1 MLAPTLEAGTV
12 PSAHPSTALLPSE
25 LEFYECYGWCLDPHL
40 SVRDAM
46 FHLRDEIDRLAIPLA
61 TWQIREVATNIY
73 LLACAVLNVVDE
85 HLRGP
90 SLRLPRRLAATSLG
104 RRATSTTDALL
115 ALRRLRLSRVRRWRN
130 RWLDAVD
137 AYLACF
143 IQHPAA
149 SPAALARAAAALASE
164 SRTPPPDLDAE
175 PIGVPSPFRRLDLTH
190 HDVVALGERLIV
202 RFPGRSQPLLLVG
215 LRTSGSYFAPLL
227 RAFLEAKGYSNVAF
241 ATMQPDKGPGRRER
255 QDLRRR
261 ARAGYIA
268 VILDDP
274 PHSGG
279 AVLRALEI
287 ARNTGFAPTYTVA
300 LVPVHPARPNSFG
313 SLAGR
318 LVIALPPEQWHKNCL
333 LVPDSVQ
340 ARLAEYLQHNGPGA
354 VQVLSS
360 PRTMDFEA
368 RLQALS
374 LDSRGGRLKRIY
386 EVRLQAHG
394 AEETR
399 FVLAKSVG
407 WGWLGY
413 HAFIAGHRLSGR
425 VPEILGLR
433 DGILYMEWYPQDKSR
448 APDRAALL
456 DASADYIAAR
466 ACRLRMHDGHGA
478 ASHPL
483 RHLNAVT
490 LLAKSLSKAHGPL
503 VTGHLLRP
511 RIEQRLLALPCP
523 YPTLIDGKME
533 TEEWIDGPNGPLK
546 TDFEHHGMGKGE
558 LNTAETAFDLAQAIL
573 GLEAD
578 EAEEAT
584 LIQRYIA
591 ASGDVNVEQRLF
603 LNKLLAGIWT
613 INTVRNQIFDEMQGS
628 TKQQRLH
635 RRYMTAWNFLTIQAA
650 RACGALCVPSA
661 APAWRAPLWAL
672 DVDGVID
679 NRIFGFPCTTAAGI
693 QALSLL
699 RAHGFTAI
707 LNTAR
712 SAAEVKAYCRAYS
725 LAGGIAEYGSCLW
738 DAVSGQ
744 EHTLISAE
752 AIAQLQKL
760 RLRLRQIPGVF
771 LDERHRHSI
780 RAFTY
785 QEAPRGLLASVRS
798 TGSATAPVPA
808 LLMTDLVT
816 EPGLDL
822 LSFQQTTIDT
832 TVIARGTDKGTALIV
847 LRDRVLGPDSE
858 IIAVGDSEPD
868 LPMFQAATQA
878 FAPAHIGCA
887 CQARLLG
894 CNIVDAPRQR
904 GLLKIARAVV
914 HPDRRYCPSCAA
926 AEIDDANRQTL
937 WFDLLQAADGPAAS
951 NFLRALRGQG
961 SIRALLR

>member
-1 MLAPTLEAGTV
+1 
-12 PSAHPSTALLPSE
+12 
-25 LEFYECYGWCLDPHL
+25 
-40 SVRDAM
+40 
-46 FHLRDEIDRLAIPLA
+46 
-61 TWQIREVATNIY
+61 
-73 LLACAVLNVVDE
+73 
-85 HLRGP
+85 
-90 SLRLPRRLAATSLG
+90 
-104 RRATSTTDALL
+104 
-115 ALRRLRLSRVRRWRN
+115 
-130 RWLDAVD
+130 
-137 AYLACF
+137 
-143 IQHPAA
+143 
-149 SPAALARAAAALASE
+149 
-164 SRTPPPDLDAE
+164 
-175 PIGVPSPFRRLDLTH
+175 
-190 HDVVALGERLIV
+190 
-202 RFPGRSQPLLLVG
+202 LLVG

-227 RAFLEAKGYSNVAF
+227 RAFLVTKGYSNVAF
-241 ATMQPDKGPGRRER
+241 ATMQPDKGPGRREH

-261 ARAGYIA
+261 ARMGYIA

-287 ARNTGFAPTYTVA
+287 VRKTGFAPTHTVA
-300 LVPVHPARPNSFG
+300 LVPIHPARRNTFG
-313 SLAGR
+313 SLAR
-318 LVIALPPEQWHKNCL
+318 PLVIALPPEQWHKNRL
-333 LVPDSVQ
+333 LVPDTVQ
-340 ARLAEYLQHNGPGA
+340 ARLAEYFQHNNHGS
-354 VQVLSS
+354 VQVLQS
-360 PRTMDFEA
+360 PRTMDFED

-374 LDSRGGRLKRIY
+374 FDGRGGRLKRIY
-386 EVRLQAHG
+386 EVRLQAQG

-413 HAFIAGHRLSGR
+413 HAFLAGHRLSGR

-433 DGILYMEWYPQDKSR
+433 DGILYMEWYPQDKSCF
-448 APDRAALL
+448 PDRATLL
-456 DASADYIAAR
+456 DGSADYIAAR
-466 ACRLRMHDGHGA
+466 ACRLRMHDGHTA
-478 ASHPL
+478 ASHPV
-483 RHLNAVT
+483 RHQNAVT
-490 LLAKSLSKAHGPL
+490 LLAKSLSKAHGPV

-511 RIEQRLLALPCP
+511 RIEQRLVALPCP

-558 LNTAETAFDLAQAIL
+558 LNTADTAFDLAQTML
-573 GLEAD
+573 GMEAD

-613 INTVRNQIFDEMQGS
+613 MDKVRNQLFDKAQDS

-635 RRYMTAWNFLTIQAA
+635 HRYMTAWNFLTIQAA

-661 APAWRAPLWAL
+661 APAWRAPLLAL
-672 DVDGVID
+672 DIDGVID

-725 LAGGIAEYGSCLW
+725 LAGGVAEYGSCLW

-760 RLRLRQIPGVF
+760 RRRLRQIPGVF

-785 QEAPRGLLASVRS
+785 QERPRGLLASVRS
-798 TGSATAPVPA
+798 TGSATAPMPT
-808 LLMTDLVT
+808 LLMTDLIT

-822 LSFQQTTIDT
+822 LSFQHTTIDT
-832 TVIARGTDKGTALIV
+832 TVIAQGVDKGIGLIA
-847 LRDRVLGPDSE
+847 LRDWVLGADAE
-858 IIAVGDSEPD
+858 MIAVGDSEPD

-878 FAPAHIGCA
+878 YAPAHIGCA
-887 CQARLLG
+887 RQARLLG
-894 CNIVDAPRQR
+894 CQIVDAPHQR
-904 GLLKIARAVV
+904 GLLKIARALV
-914 HPDRRYCPSCAA
+914 HPDRQYCPRCTG
-926 AEIDDANRQTL
+926 AEITDATRQTL
-937 WFDLLQAADGPAAS
+937 WFHLLQAADGPAAS
-951 NFLRALRGQG
+951 NFLRALQGQG
-961 SIRALLR
+961 SIKALLR